1 MGVLT
6 AIRRGA
12 SSAHRNRPFITDIG
26 MDRRTE
32 FTGALFEQW
41 VAKTSNWLE
50 SEFGRELQLH
60 MELRAHW
67 LWPVMVAALDEL
79 EGTFVPR
86 DRADLVMRIGPE
98 PDCDVPVLA
107 INDHPMALPFTQHL
121 PATHVDFF
129 LEVRAGAD
137 VRGWGPA
144 HDLPLIDDG
153 QRLWFA
159 DDLGHGLESTS
170 ARVAVIV
177 DDRPLRSADDIAMC
191 TVTRWRST
199 DSLVIARDLNSIA
212 GEQVTHTIDLR
223 G

>member
-67 LWPVMVAALDEL
+67 LWPVMVAA
-79 EGTFVPR
+79 P
-86 DRADLVMRIGPE
+86 LVTVIDP
-98 PDCDVPVLA
+98 LA
-107 INDHPMALPFTQHL
+107 RP
-121 PATHVDFF
+121 HVSN
-129 LEVRAGAD
+129 VKW
-137 VRGWGPA
+137 VCGPA
-144 HDLPLIDDG
+144 L
-153 QRLWFA
+153 
-159 DDLGHGLESTS
+159 
-170 ARVAVIV
+170 
-177 DDRPLRSADDIAMC
+177 AM
-191 TVTRWRST
+191 
-199 DSLVIARDLNSIA
+199 
-212 GEQVTHTIDLR
+212 
-223 G
+223 